1 MIPGLGTF
9 LDRLDSLLGKNY
21 LIAGFVPVLVFAVFG
36 GWIFSLLHPDAAVE
50 FLTDITD
57 EDAFDETASWLA
69 LTFVVGLAGY
79 VVWSL
84 NATFRELLEGR
95 YLPLAARRWLEAQ
108 QQVARSKLNQ
118 RLVELRPDLVR
129 YRMFA
134 GLDIYEAVHEP
145 VSDEVKERQWVNMLA
160 VASEKGRK
168 SAAETAGQ
176 TESLSNELESL
187 FHKLKDLQKRRRI
200 ILFTDAEKLFSMLE
214 YELQNG
220 PEKRL
225 LPADFNQL
233 SSMADV
239 FPDIA
244 RYALSRIE
252 SEYDRVW
259 SQKFFRFP
267 NESNTLG
274 PTAMANMAELHR
286 NYGKQ
291 RYGMEIDLIWP
302 RMQALITEDGA
313 FSALIAESK
322 LKLDFSVSMTAM
334 SGLFALSWI
343 VPVALYAENFYLVPL
358 VPAVAL
364 GAMVLFYLLAV
375 RAYRALGEVLRSAI
389 DIFRFELMDKL
400 HQKKPAGSDE
410 EKIIWSKLS
419 AHMMLMATE
428 PLKYKHEDD
437 VVIDDDDDDD
447 DDGGGV

>member
-36 GWIFSLLHPDAAVE
+36 GWILYLLHPVAVVE
-50 FLTDITD
+50 FLAEVTG
-57 EDAFDETASWLA
+57 EETLDQTVSWLA
-69 LTFVVGLAGY
+69 LTFVVGLTGY

-118 RLVELRPDLVR
+118 RLAELRPDRVR

-134 GLDIYEAVHEP
+134 GLDIYEAVDNP
-145 VSDEVKERQWVNMLA
+145 AGDKAKERQWVNQLA
-160 VASEKGRK
+160 VASEKGLN
-168 SAAETAGQ
+168 SAAGMSGSTET
-176 TESLSNELESL
+176 LPKRLVSL
-187 FHKLKDLQKRRRI
+187 FDQLKDAQERRQI
-200 ILFTDAEKLFSMLE
+200 ILFTKAEELFSLLE
-214 YELQNG
+214 LELKNG
-220 PEKRL
+220 PERHL
-225 LPADFNQL
+225 LRADFKQL

-313 FSALIAESK
+313 FSALIVESK

-400 HQKKPAGSDE
+400 HLEKPADSNI
-410 EKIIWSKLS
+410 EKKTWHNLCD
-419 AHMMLMATE
+419 HMMLTATKVLE
-428 PLKYKHEDD
+428 YRQDD
-437 VVIDDDDDDD
+437 S
-447 DDGGGV
+447 GG

>member
-21 LIAGFVPVLVFAVFG
+21 LIADFVPVLVFAVFG
-36 GWIFSLLHPDAAVE
+36 GWILSILHPDAVPE

-57 EDAFDETASWLA
+57 EKAFDQTASWLA
-69 LTFVVGLAGY
+69 LTFVVALAGY

-95 YLPLAARRWLEAQ
+95 YLPLAARRWFEAQ
-108 QQVARSKLNQ
+108 QQAARSKLNR
-118 RLVELRPDLVR
+118 RLVELRPDRVR
-129 YRMFA
+129 YRKFA
-134 GLDIYEAVHEP
+134 GMDIYEAVDNP
-145 VSDEVKERQWVNMLA
+145 VGDEAKERQWVYMLA
-160 VASEKGRK
+160 VAREKGRK
-168 SAAETAGQ
+168 SAAETTGQ
-176 TESLSNELESL
+176 TESLSSALKSL
-187 FHKLKDLQKRRRI
+187 FHKLKVLQKRRRI

-214 YELQNG
+214 YELQKG

-225 LPADFNQL
+225 PPSGFKQL
-233 SSMADV
+233 SFIANE
-239 FPDIA
+239 FPEIG

-302 RMQALITEDGA
+302 RMQALITEDSA

-343 VPVALYAENFYLVPL
+343 VPVALYAEKFYLVPL
-358 VPAVAL
+358 VPAAAL
-364 GAMVLFYLLAV
+364 GTMVLFYLLAV

-389 DIFRFELMDKL
+389 DIFRFDLMDKL
-400 HQKKPAGSDE
+400 HLEKPADSVT
-410 EKIIWSKLS
+410 EKTTWRILCD
-419 AHMMLMATE
+419 HMMLMETE
-428 PLKYKHEDD
+428 VLKYRHDD
-437 VVIDDDDDDD
+437 S
-447 DDGGGV
+447 GG